1 LLDVLAGDL
10 VAAGYAVGV
19 DGEQDTHAV
28 PGAGRDFGGRGAGGQ
43 PQRQRG
49 MAQIVGAAHQLG
61 ACLARDGC
69 GAGLVPDPAVE
80 AFAERAAA
88 GTPEQPPIFGAPESP
103 QVQAQEEAAT
113 DATIGN
119 RNSKPSTS
127 PMATAESRTAVATPK
142 LSRAMSVRYKTAPA
156 AARMSAPAVRDA
168 YPCAGVKPWPGR
180 ISHPASA
187 EPATASAEAMS
198 TGTVSTAALA
208 KNHVSRRGTAIS
220 DSLIIPVLYSLPT
233 ASTPAT
239 ATAA

>member
-103 QVQAQEEAAT
+103 QVPAQEAGKLRGDWDRPGGAFRAVFEAAGF
-113 DATIGN
+113 AWG
-119 RNSKPSTS
+119 
-127 PMATAESRTAVATPK
+127 AVA
-142 LSRAMSVRYKTAPA
+142 
-156 AARMSAPAVRDA
+156 
-168 YPCAGVKPWPGR
+168 GPGPR
-180 ISHPASA
+180 
-187 EPATASAEAMS
+187 
-198 TGTVSTAALA
+198 
-208 KNHVSRRGTAIS
+208 
-220 DSLIIPVLYSLPT
+220 
-233 ASTPAT
+233 
-239 ATAA
+239 